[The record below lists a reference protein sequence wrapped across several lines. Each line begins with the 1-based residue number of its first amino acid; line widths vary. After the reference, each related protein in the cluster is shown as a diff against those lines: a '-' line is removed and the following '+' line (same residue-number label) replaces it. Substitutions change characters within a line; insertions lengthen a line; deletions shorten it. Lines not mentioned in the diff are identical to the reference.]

1 MSENER
7 DLAEES
13 DVTYPFFYVIRHAGR
28 GHRGLLVGAVLAS
41 VLTSINSAL
50 SIFVIGV
57 GFDSV
62 FSSQPLNVPL
72 VPSAWVPTT
81 TEGQLWF
88 VGGFLLVTGVLG
100 ILVSISGN
108 YCWEVFGQRV
118 LDDIRVQTF
127 DSAQHQELAFFDT
140 HQTGDVMSALNDDVN
155 TLEHSIAKST
165 RWAIGTTVDLLS
177 VLAFM
182 LYMNWQ
188 LTTVV
193 FLLVP
198 VLAAINVHFS
208 RALSELYPPIQRAAG
223 QLNARMEAT
232 LGGMDV
238 VKANAAEAS
247 ERERFT
253 ARSDT
258 LRAKGWAGARKQIQ
272 QAPLVQGVTG
282 VVLVVVMVLGGVWVI
297 DGPPLFFTGA
307 LTAGQLVSFLFY
319 MRQLEGPAEFLSA
332 LVGIYQ
338 RANASAARI
347 VGVRNADNRVAEDT
361 DAEPVERVDGDV
373 EYDDVSFS
381 YPGTDERV
389 IDSVSFHVEPGETVG
404 IVGSTGAGKS
414 TLIKLLLRFYEP
426 DSGTIRLDGRDITE
440 LSRQDLRAAVGYVD
454 QESFLFDG
462 TVAENIAYGKRE
474 AERSEASKASGEGGA
489 SERRPASEEGVGQE
503 ELVAAA
509 TEAGADEF
517 VEDLD
522 DGYDT
527 HVGQRGVKLSGGQRQ
542 RVAIARALVRDPSVL
557 VFDEAT
563 SHVDNETEV
572 LIRRNLDELTA
583 DRTTFVIA
591 HRLSTVRDAD
601 RILVMDDGEIVEEG
615 THEDLLTEDGT
626 YADLWKVQVGDVDEL
641 PDEFLERVGGGD

>member
-28 GHRGLLVGAVLAS
+28 QHLGWFIGA
-41 VLTSINSAL
+41 VLTSILSSANTGL
-50 SIFVIGV
+50 TIFAIGV

-108 YCWEVFGQRV
+108 FCWEVFGQRV

-140 HQTGDVMSALNDDVN
+140 HQTGDVMSTLNDDVN
-155 TLEHSIAKST
+155 TLEHSLAKSS
-165 RWAIGTTVDLLS
+165 RWAIGTTTTLVS

-188 LTTVV
+188 LTAVV

-238 VKANAAEAS
+238 VKANAAEAG
-247 ERERFT
+247 ERERFA

-361 DAEPVERVDGDV
+361 DAEPVEQVDGDV
-373 EYDDVSFS
+373 EYEDVCFS

-389 IDSVSFHVEPGETVG
+389 IDSVSFDVEPGETVG

-426 DSGTIRLDGRDITE
+426 DSGVIRLDGRDITE

-462 TVAENIAYGKRE
+462 TVAENIAYG
-474 AERSEASKASGEGGA
+474 AEN
-489 SERRPASEEGVGQE
+489 VGHD

-509 TEAGADEF
+509 QEAGAHEF

-615 THEDLLTEDGT
+615 THEDLLAEDGT

-641 PDEFLERVGGGD
+641 PDEFLERVSGGD